1 MLTISFGDSEA
12 SWTGAA
18 SRRTTGAASLGTG
31 GGAGR
36 LSTAAI

>member
-12 SWTGAA
+12 SPD
-18 SRRTTGAASLGTG
+18 RRGTTGAAALRTG

-36 LSTAAI
+36 LSTAAT